1 MIEFLRGRVHSTDR
15 GYLVLESNGIGY
27 IVNMVERELHTFYEN
42 EEVFI
47 NIRLILRED
56 AAILYGFRH
65 IETRD
70 AFDLLTSVT
79 GIGPKLAMGILDG
92 DDVFN
97 IAKYIISKD
106 EKSLTKLPGIGNKT
120 AQRIILELKDK
131 VEKLDLDLTSMTDD
145 VEIIEEKDDSA
156 VEALISLGYNV
167 YDAKKALE
175 KVDPSLD
182 ISERIREALKLMGWY
197 NGKK

>member
-1 MIEFLRGRVHSTDR
+1 MIEFLKGRVHSTDR
-15 GYLVLESNGIGY
+15 GYLVLETNGIGY
-27 IVNMVERELHTFYEN
+27 IINMVSRELHTFYKN

-56 AAILYGFRH
+56 AAILYGFKDS
-65 IETRD
+65 ETRN

-92 DDVFN
+92 DDVSN
-97 IAKYIISKD
+97 IAKYILSKD
-106 EKSLTKLPGIGNKT
+106 EKSLTKLPGVGKKT

-131 VEKLDLDLTSMTDD
+131 VEKLNLNLDFTKEESPLFDENDD
-145 VEIIEEKDDSA
+145 PA

-167 YDAKKALE
+167 YDAKKSLE
-175 KVDPSLD
+175 KVDVSLD
-182 ISERIREALKLMGWY
+182 ISERIREALKLMG
-197 NGKK
+197 

>member
-1 MIEFLRGRVHSTDR
+1 MIEFLKGRVHSTDR
-15 GYLVLESNGIGY
+15 GYLVLETNGIGY
-27 IVNMVERELHTFYEN
+27 IINMVSRELHTFYKN

-56 AAILYGFRH
+56 AAILYGFKDS
-65 IETRD
+65 ETRN

-92 DDVFN
+92 DDVSN
-97 IAKYIISKD
+97 IAKYILSKD
-106 EKSLTKLPGIGNKT
+106 EKSLTKLPGVGKKT

-131 VEKLDLDLTSMTDD
+131 VKKLNLDLDFTKEETPLFDENDD
-145 VEIIEEKDDSA
+145 PA

-167 YDAKKALE
+167 YDAKKSLE
-175 KVDPSLD
+175 KVDASLD
-182 ISERIREALKLMGWY
+182 ISERIREALKLMG
-197 NGKK
+197 

>member
-1 MIEFLRGRVHSTDR
+1 MIEFLKGKVHSTER

-47 NIRLILRED
+47 NIRLVLRED
-56 AAILYGFRH
+56 AAILYGFRDS
-65 IETRD
+65 ETRD
-70 AFDLLTSVT
+70 AFDLLTTVS

-92 DDVFN
+92 DDVTN

-106 EKSLTKLPGIGNKT
+106 EKSLTKLPGVGKKT
-120 AQRIILELKDK
+120 AQRIILELRDK
-131 VEKLDLDLTSMTDD
+131 IEKLNLDLSHVNKEETVFEENDD
-145 VEIIEEKDDSA
+145 PA

-167 YDAKKALE
+167 YDAKKSLE
-175 KVDPSLD
+175 KIDPSLD
-182 ISERIREALKLMGWY
+182 ISERIREALKLMG
-197 NGKK
+197 

>member
-1 MIEFLRGRVHSTDR
+1 MIEFLKGRVHSTDR
-15 GYLVLESNGIGY
+15 GYLVLETNGIGY
-27 IVNMVERELHTFYEN
+27 IINMVSRELHTFYKN

-56 AAILYGFRH
+56 AAILFGFKDS
-65 IETRD
+65 ETRN

-92 DDVFN
+92 DDVSN
-97 IAKYIISKD
+97 IAKYILSKD
-106 EKSLTKLPGIGNKT
+106 EKSLTKLPGVGKKT

-131 VEKLDLDLTSMTDD
+131 VEKLNLDLDFTKEESPLFDENDD
-145 VEIIEEKDDSA
+145 PA

-167 YDAKKALE
+167 YDAKNSLE
-175 KVDPSLD
+175 KVDASLD
-182 ISERIREALKLMGWY
+182 ISERIREALKLMG
-197 NGKK
+197 

>member
-1 MIEFLRGRVHSTDR
+1 MIEFLKGKVHSTDR

-47 NIRLILRED
+47 NIRLVLRED
-56 AAILYGFRH
+56 AAILYGFRDS
-65 IETRD
+65 ETRD
-70 AFDLLTSVT
+70 AFDLLTTVS

-92 DDVFN
+92 DDVTN

-106 EKSLTKLPGIGNKT
+106 EKSLTKLPGVGKKT

-131 VEKLDLDLTSMTDD
+131 IEKLNLDLSHVNKEETVFEENDD
-145 VEIIEEKDDSA
+145 PA

-167 YDAKKALE
+167 YDAKKSLE
-175 KVDPSLD
+175 KIDPSLD
-182 ISERIREALKLMGWY
+182 ISERIREALKLMG
-197 NGKK
+197 

>member
-1 MIEFLRGRVHSTDR
+1 MIEFLKGRVHSTDR
-15 GYLVLESNGIGY
+15 GYLVLETNGIGY
-27 IVNMVERELHTFYEN
+27 IINMVSRELHTFYKN

-56 AAILYGFRH
+56 AAILYGFKDS
-65 IETRD
+65 ETRN

-92 DDVFN
+92 DDVSN
-97 IAKYIISKD
+97 IAKYILSKD
-106 EKSLTKLPGIGNKT
+106 EKPLTKLPGVGKKT

-131 VEKLDLDLTSMTDD
+131 VEKLNLDLDFTKEETPLFDENDD
-145 VEIIEEKDDSA
+145 PA

-167 YDAKKALE
+167 YDAKKSLE
-175 KVDPSLD
+175 KVDASLD
-182 ISERIREALKLMGWY
+182 ISERIREALKLMG
-197 NGKK
+197 

>member
-1 MIEFLRGRVHSTDR
+1 MIEFLKGRVHSTDR

-27 IVNMVERELHTFYEN
+27 IVNMISRELHTFFKN

-47 NIRLILRED
+47 NIRLVLRED
-56 AAILYGFRH
+56 AATLYGFKDS
-65 IETRD
+65 ETRN

-79 GIGPKLAMGILDG
+79 GIGPKLAMGILEG
-92 DDVFN
+92 DDVSN
-97 IAKYIISKD
+97 IAKYILSKD
-106 EKSLTKLPGIGNKT
+106 EKSLTKLPGVGKKT

-131 VEKLDLDLTSMTDD
+131 VEKLNLDLDFTTEESPLFDENDD
-145 VEIIEEKDDSA
+145 PA

-167 YDAKKALE
+167 YDAKKSLE
-175 KVDPSLD
+175 KIDTSLD

-197 NGKK
+197 NG

>member
-1 MIEFLRGRVHSTDR
+1 MIEFLKGRVHSTDR
-15 GYLVLESNGIGY
+15 GYLVLETNGVGY
-27 IVNMVERELHTFYEN
+27 IINMVSRELHTFYKN

-56 AAILYGFRH
+56 AAILYGFKDS
-65 IETRD
+65 ETRN

-92 DDVFN
+92 DDVSN
-97 IAKYIISKD
+97 IAKYILSKD
-106 EKSLTKLPGIGNKT
+106 EKSLTKLPGVGKKT

-131 VEKLDLDLTSMTDD
+131 VEKLNLDLDFTKEETPLFDENDD
-145 VEIIEEKDDSA
+145 PA

-167 YDAKKALE
+167 YDAKKSLE
-175 KVDPSLD
+175 KVDVSLD
-182 ISERIREALKLMGWY
+182 ISERIREALKLMG
-197 NGKK
+197 

>member
-1 MIEFLRGRVHSTDR
+1 MIEFLKGKVHSTDK

-27 IVNMVERELHTFYEN
+27 IVNMLERELHTFYEK

-47 NIRLILRED
+47 NIRLVLRED
-56 AAILYGFRH
+56 AAILYGFRDS
-65 IETRD
+65 ETRD
-70 AFDLLTSVT
+70 AFDLLTTVT

-92 DDVFN
+92 DDVTN

-106 EKSLTKLPGIGNKT
+106 EKSLTKLPGVGKKT

-131 VEKLDLDLTSMTDD
+131 IEKLNLDLSKIK
-145 VEIIEEKDDSA
+145 EIPNDFEEKDDPA

-167 YDAKKALE
+167 YDAKKSLE

-182 ISERIREALKLMGWY
+182 IAQRIREALKLMGW
-197 NGKK
+197 

>member
-1 MIEFLRGRVHSTDR
+1 MIDFLKGKVHSTDR

-27 IVNMVERELHTFYEN
+27 IVNMVSRELHTFYKN

-47 NIRLILRED
+47 NIRLVLRED

-65 IETRD
+65 KETRD

-106 EKSLTKLPGIGNKT
+106 EKSLTKLPGIGKKT

-131 VEKLDLDLTSMTDD
+131 VEKLDLDLASITDN
-145 VEIIEEKDDSA
+145 VETIEEKDDPA

-167 YDAKKALE
+167 YDAKKALD
-175 KVDPSLD
+175 KVDSSLD
-182 ISERIREALKLMGWY
+182 ISERIREALKLMG
-197 NGKK
+197 

>member
-27 IVNMVERELHTFYEN
+27 IVHMVERELHTFYEN

-47 NIRLILRED
+47 NIRLVLRED
-56 AAILYGFRH
+56 AAILYGFRDS
-65 IETRD
+65 ETRD
-70 AFDLLTSVT
+70 AFDLLTTVS

-92 DDVFN
+92 DDVTN

-106 EKSLTKLPGIGNKT
+106 EKSLTKLPGVGKKT

-131 VEKLDLDLTSMTDD
+131 IEKLNLDLSHVNKEET
-145 VEIIEEKDDSA
+145 IFEEKDDPA

-167 YDAKKALE
+167 YDAKKSLE
-175 KVDPSLD
+175 KIDPSLD
-182 ISERIREALKLMGWY
+182 ISERIREALKLMGW
-197 NGKK
+197 

>member
-1 MIEFLRGRVHSTDR
+1 MIEFLKGKVHSTDK

-27 IVNMVERELHTFYEN
+27 IVNMLERELHTFYEK

-47 NIRLILRED
+47 NIRLVLRED
-56 AAILYGFRH
+56 AAILYGFRDS
-65 IETRD
+65 ETRD
-70 AFDLLTSVT
+70 AFDLLTTVT

-92 DDVFN
+92 DDVTN

-106 EKSLTKLPGIGNKT
+106 EKSLTKLPGVGKKT

-131 VEKLDLDLTSMTDD
+131 IEKLNLDLSKIK
-145 VEIIEEKDDSA
+145 EIPNDFEEKDDPA

-167 YDAKKALE
+167 YDAKKSLE

-182 ISERIREALKLMGWY
+182 ISQRIREALKLMGW
-197 NGKK
+197 

>member
-1 MIEFLRGRVHSTDR
+1 MIEFLKGKVHSTDR

-27 IVNMVERELHTFYEN
+27 IVNMVERELYTFYEN

-47 NIRLILRED
+47 NIRLVLRED

-65 IETRD
+65 KETRD

-106 EKSLTKLPGIGNKT
+106 EKSLTKLPGIGKKT

-131 VEKLDLDLTSMTDD
+131 VEKLDLDLASMTNE
-145 VEIIEEKDDSA
+145 VETIEEKDDPA

-167 YDAKKALE
+167 YDAKKALD
-175 KVDPSLD
+175 KVDSSLD
-182 ISERIREALKLMGWY
+182 ISERIREALKLMG
-197 NGKK
+197 

>member
-1 MIEFLRGRVHSTDR
+1 MIEFLKGIVHSTDR

-47 NIRLILRED
+47 NIRLVLRED
-56 AAILYGFRH
+56 AAVLYGFRH

-79 GIGPKLAMGILDG
+79 GIGPKLAMGILD
-92 DDVFN
+92 
-97 IAKYIISKD
+97 IISKD
-106 EKSLTKLPGIGNKT
+106 EKSLTKLPGIGKKT

-182 ISERIREALKLMGWY
+182 ISERIREALKLMG
-197 NGKK
+197 

>member
-1 MIEFLRGRVHSTDR
+1 MIEFLKGKVHSTDK

-27 IVNMVERELHTFYEN
+27 IVNMLERELHTFYEK

-47 NIRLILRED
+47 NIRLVLRED
-56 AAILYGFRH
+56 AAILYGFRDS
-65 IETRD
+65 ETRD
-70 AFDLLTSVT
+70 AFDLLTTVT

-92 DDVFN
+92 DDVTN

-106 EKSLTKLPGIGNKT
+106 EKSLTKLPGVGKKT

-131 VEKLDLDLTSMTDD
+131 IEKLNLDLSKIR
-145 VEIIEEKDDSA
+145 EIPNDFEEKDDPA

-167 YDAKKALE
+167 YDAKKSLE

-182 ISERIREALKLMGWY
+182 IAQRIREALKLMG
-197 NGKK
+197 

>member
-1 MIEFLRGRVHSTDR
+1 MIEFLKGRVHSTDR
-15 GYLVLESNGIGY
+15 GYLVLETNGIGY
-27 IVNMVERELHTFYEN
+27 IINMVSRELHTFYKN

-56 AAILYGFRH
+56 AAILYGFKDS
-65 IETRD
+65 ETRN

-92 DDVFN
+92 DDVSN
-97 IAKYIISKD
+97 IAKYILSKD
-106 EKSLTKLPGIGNKT
+106 EKSLTKLPGVGKKT

-131 VEKLDLDLTSMTDD
+131 VEELNLDLDFTKEESPLFDENDD
-145 VEIIEEKDDSA
+145 PA

-167 YDAKKALE
+167 YDAKKSLE
-175 KVDPSLD
+175 KVDASLD
-182 ISERIREALKLMGWY
+182 ISERIREALKLMG
-197 NGKK
+197 

>member
-1 MIEFLRGRVHSTDR
+1 MIEFLKGRVHSTDR
-15 GYLVLESNGIGY
+15 GYLVLETNGIGY
-27 IVNMVERELHTFYEN
+27 IINMVSRELHTFYKN

-56 AAILYGFRH
+56 AAILYGFKDS
-65 IETRD
+65 ETRN

-92 DDVFN
+92 DDVSN
-97 IAKYIISKD
+97 IAKYILSKD
-106 EKSLTKLPGIGNKT
+106 EKSLTKLPGVGKKT

-131 VEKLDLDLTSMTDD
+131 VEKLNLDLDFTKEESPLFDENDD
-145 VEIIEEKDDSA
+145 PA

-167 YDAKKALE
+167 YDAKKSLE
-175 KVDPSLD
+175 KVDASLD
-182 ISERIREALKLMGWY
+182 ISERIREALKLMG
-197 NGKK
+197 

>member
-1 MIEFLRGRVHSTDR
+1 MIEFLKGRVHSTDR
-15 GYLVLESNGIGY
+15 GYLVLETNGIGY
-27 IVNMVERELHTFYEN
+27 IINMVSRELHTFYKN

-56 AAILYGFRH
+56 AAILYGFKDS
-65 IETRD
+65 ETRN

-92 DDVFN
+92 DDVSS
-97 IAKYIISKD
+97 IAKYILSKD
-106 EKSLTKLPGIGNKT
+106 EKSLTKLPGVGKKT

-131 VEKLDLDLTSMTDD
+131 VEKLNLYLDFTKEETPLFDENDD
-145 VEIIEEKDDSA
+145 PA

-167 YDAKKALE
+167 YDAKKSLE
-175 KVDPSLD
+175 KVDASLD
-182 ISERIREALKLMGWY
+182 ISERIREALKLMG
-197 NGKK
+197 

>member
-1 MIEFLRGRVHSTDR
+1 MIEFLKGKVHSTDR

-27 IVNMVERELHTFYEN
+27 IVNMVSRELHTFYEN

-47 NIRLILRED
+47 NIRLVLRED

-65 IETRD
+65 KETRD

-97 IAKYIISKD
+97 IAKYIICKD
-106 EKSLTKLPGIGNKT
+106 EKSLTKKT

-131 VEKLDLDLTSMTDD
+131 VEKLDLDLASMTDN
-145 VEIIEEKDDSA
+145 VETIEEKDDPA

-167 YDAKKALE
+167 YDAKKALD
-175 KVDPSLD
+175 KVDSSLD
-182 ISERIREALKLMGWY
+182 ISERIREVLKLMGWY

>member
-1 MIEFLRGRVHSTDR
+1 MIEFLKGRVHSTDR
-15 GYLVLESNGIGY
+15 GYLVLETNGIGY
-27 IVNMVERELHTFYEN
+27 IINMVSRELHTFYKN

-56 AAILYGFRH
+56 AAILYGFKDS
-65 IETRD
+65 ETRN

-92 DDVFN
+92 DDVSN
-97 IAKYIISKD
+97 IAKYILSKD
-106 EKSLTKLPGIGNKT
+106 EKSLTKLPGVGKKT

-131 VEKLDLDLTSMTDD
+131 VEKLNLDLDFTKEESPLFDENDD
-145 VEIIEEKDDSA
+145 PA

-167 YDAKKALE
+167 YDAKKSLE
-175 KVDPSLD
+175 
-182 ISERIREALKLMGWY
+182 ISERIREALKLMG
-197 NGKK
+197 